1 VVSATEPAARKG
13 HAVSEIIQVLVVDD
27 HPLLRG
33 GIAALLGAEADVTT
47 VAEAANGFEALTAF
61 REHQPHVTLMDLQ
74 MPGMGGIDAIMA
86 IRSEYPRARIIVLT
100 TYEGDVLAQRALKAG
115 AQAYVLKG
123 QAREDLV
130 ETIRAVHQGQM
141 RVQPDIAQGMAS
153 HTSFASLT
161 AREVEVLS
169 LVASG
174 HSNRSIAR
182 KLVIA
187 DETAKGHVKSILAKL
202 GANDRTH
209 AVTLGLRRGII
220 QL

>member
-1 VVSATEPAARKG
+1 M
-13 HAVSEIIQVLVVDD
+13 SETIQVLVVDD

-33 GIAALLGAEADVTT
+33 GIAALLGAETDVAL
-47 VAEAANGFEALTAF
+47 VAEAADGFEALTAF

-86 IRSEYPRARIIVLT
+86 IRSECPSARIIVLT

-123 QAREDLV
+123 QVREDLV
-130 ETIRAVHQGQM
+130 DTIRAIHKGQM
-141 RVQPDIAQGMAS
+141 RVQPDIAQGLAS
-153 HTSFASLT
+153 HTGFASLT

-169 LVASG
+169 LVAGG